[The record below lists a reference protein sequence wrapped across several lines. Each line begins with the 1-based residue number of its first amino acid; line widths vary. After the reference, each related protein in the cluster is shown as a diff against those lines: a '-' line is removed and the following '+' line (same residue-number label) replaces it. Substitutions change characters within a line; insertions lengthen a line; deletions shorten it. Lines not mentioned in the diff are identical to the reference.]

1 MQAIARG
8 TAMDVHFVDLF
19 FLIFAG
25 AAVLG
30 AIALATRQPIL
41 IAYIAIGAI
50 CGPSGLGYVADP
62 AVVSGMAEIGI
73 IFLLFLLGLDMQPSS
88 LWRLLRET
96 SVVGIGSSLIFF
108 AGGAVVAFATGA
120 TAIEAAVLGA
130 ACMFSSTIIGIKLLP
145 TTVLHHRHV
154 GELVVSLLLLQD
166 LIAIVVLLVMAAVA
180 SESTSLGALALP
192 FVALPALIGAAL
204 LVVRWAILPLLA
216 RFDTFHEFI
225 FLIAIGW
232 CLTVAVAAEA
242 IGLSWEMGGFVAG
255 ISLASSPIAQY
266 IAESLRPLRDFFL
279 VLFFFSV
286 GASFD
291 LGMLGAVLL
300 PAAALTLMMLVLK
313 PVTLRVLLG
322 GMGEDRATAW
332 EVGWRL
338 GQLSEF
344 SLMIAYL
351 GAAQGLLGKEASH
364 TLQLCAIL
372 TFALSSYAVLFRYPS
387 PISPI
392 ERLRRN

>member
-1 MQAIARG
+1 
-8 TAMDVHFVDLF
+8 MDVHFVDLF

-30 AIALATRQPIL
+30 ALALATRQPII

-73 IFLLFLLGLDMQPSS
+73 IFLLFLLGLDMQPAS

-96 SVVGIGSSLIFF
+96 SVVGIGSSLVFCG
-108 AGGAVVAFATGA
+108 GGAAIAWATGA
-120 TAIEAAVLGA
+120 TVLEACIIGA

-166 LIAIVVLLVMAAVA
+166 LIAILVLLAMAAIATEDA
-180 SESTSLGALALP
+180 SATAIALP
-192 FVALPALIGAAL
+192 FIALPLLVGAAL
-204 LVVRWAILPLLA
+204 LTVRWVILPLLA

-232 CLTVAVAAEA
+232 CLAVAVGAEA
-242 IGLSWEMGGFVAG
+242 VGLSWEMGGFVAG
-255 ISLASSPIAQY
+255 VSLASSPIAQY
-266 IAESLRPLRDFFL
+266 IAECLRPLRDFFL

-291 LGMLGAVLL
+291 LDMLGAVLL
-300 PAAALTLMMLVLK
+300 PALALTVVLLVLK
-313 PVTLRVLLG
+313 PVTLRLLLG

-344 SLMIAYL
+344 SLMIAYI
-351 GAAQGLLGKEASH
+351 GAAQGLLGKQASH
-364 TLQLCAIL
+364 TLQLSAIL
-372 TFALSSYAVLFRYPS
+372 TFVLSSYAVLFRYPS